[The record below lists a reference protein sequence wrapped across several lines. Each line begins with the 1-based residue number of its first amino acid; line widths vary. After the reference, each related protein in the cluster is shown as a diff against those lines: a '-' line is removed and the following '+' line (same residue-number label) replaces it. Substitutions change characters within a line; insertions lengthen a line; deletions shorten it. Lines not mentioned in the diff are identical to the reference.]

1 MSLTGL
7 VLGFETEHF
16 DTVSGFVKVVYLK
29 YFMDDHTI
37 ELVQENAMLLKRIFY
52 PDVTLS
58 DLFIGNS
65 FTVYSRVFLI
75 KKYANIATTQYMQEK
90 EVHYL
95 CKISEDPSSL
105 GNIITAASSSKLVFV
120 KARTSTSNVLDFN
133 ISRGDTLL
141 QFVSVKGKNNSF
153 LSDVKAL
160 GSSAINVSIL
170 PVEKISEMMTA
181 CSISSIEENCSLCI
195 IKPHAIKAQDTGSI
209 LSAISDENFT
219 ISALFS
225 AHLTY
230 PMAEDI
236 FDVYKTIFPQYSA
249 SLEQLCSGVCL
260 CVMLTGGE
268 DIVDRFREFVG
279 PLNPELARSVR
290 PQSLRARFGQ
300 TVVNNAVHCTDLP
313 DDGKLEITYIFKTI
327 ASL

>member
-1 MSLTGL
+1 MSGL

-29 YFMDDHTI
+29 YFTDDHTI
-37 ELVQENAMLLKRIFY
+37 ELVQDDSMLLKRIFY
-52 PDVTLS
+52 PDVTQS

-65 FTVYSRVFLI
+65 FTVYNRVYLI
-75 KKYANIATTQYMQEK
+75 KKYANTATTRYMQDK

-95 CKISEDPSSL
+95 CKISDDPSSL
-105 GNIITAASSSKLVFV
+105 GDIITAASSSKLIFV

-133 ISRGDTLL
+133 ISSGDTFL
-141 QFVSVKGKNNSF
+141 QFVSVRGKNNSF

-160 GSSAINVSIL
+160 GSSAITANIL
-170 PVEKISEMMTA
+170 PVERISEMMA
-181 CSISSIEENCSLCI
+181 VCRVSSIIDDNCSLCI
-195 IKPHAIKAQDTGSI
+195 IKPHSIKAQDVGSI
-209 LSAISDENFT
+209 LSAISNENFI

-225 AHLTY
+225 VHLTY

-249 SLEQLCSGVCL
+249 SLEQLCSGVCV
-260 CVMLTGGE
+260 CVIITGGE
-268 DIVDRFREFVG
+268 DVVKRFREFVG
-279 PLNPELARSVR
+279 PMNPELARNVR

-300 TVVNNAVHCTDLP
+300 TVVTNALHCTDLP
-313 DDGKLEITYIFKTI
+313 EDGQLESTYIFRTI
-327 ASL
+327 ATL